1 MTSELQSG
9 DETTEAIQRVTATMG
24 GGGDSSSVE
33 RYLMDQGVLQTRAEG
48 RVAVFACLACQ
59 LEQPF
64 QPGAYGGQIERCTR
78 WLSGAL
84 SPLLRQL
91 EEGGVLVSWHEQ
103 GSPRDVGRPLRKYFA
118 VADTPQGAGFAER
131 VTPPEVCYKE
141 QPPKEPGIEAEK
153 YLLLE
158 LPDVSGK
165 IRSHQRRRALGCIA
179 CHLRSPQTDPY
190 VTSITDCTGATKTH
204 IRGLLHQL
212 EQLGILESH
221 EEEGDPHELKRG
233 LRTYYSIADTPRGKA
248 FARILDPPEDC
259 ERLSEL
265 Q

>member
-1 MTSELQSG
+1 MTGELQGG
-9 DETTEAIQRVTATMG
+9 DETTEAIQRVTETMT
-24 GGGDSSSVE
+24 GDGNQGAE
-33 RYLMDQGVLQTRAEG
+33 EYLIEQGVLRRQEAG
-48 RVAVFACLACQ
+48 RVNVFACLACQ
-59 LEQPF
+59 LGQPS
-64 QPGAYGGQIERCTR
+64 QQGAYTGQIERCTG
-78 WLSGAL
+78 WLSGVL
-84 SPLLRQL
+84 SPLFRQL
-91 EEGGVLVSWHEQ
+91 ERGGILASWREEGDS
-103 GSPRDVGRPLRKYFA
+103 RDVGRPLRKYFA
-118 VADTPQGAGFAER
+118 IADTPQGAEFSER
-131 VTPPEVCYKE
+131 LSPPEMCYE
-141 QPPKEPGIEAEK
+141 GQPPKEPGREAEK

-158 LPDVSGK
+158 VPDAPIK
-165 IRSHQRRRALGCIA
+165 ARSHERRRALGCIA

-204 IRGLLHQL
+204 IRGLLQEL

-248 FARILDPPEDC
+248 FAQILDPPEDC